1 MKKRNQRDQ
10 KISDIIKAF
19 VLSCGVLMALFSNL
33 SYAAAIT
40 CAMTSPVKYN
50 VVPLAPANISA
61 GQDMPNGTVIYEA
74 NIQISGFTSSCSSTA
89 SGTTSF
95 NFSQVLALSVAPLP
109 ISSYATDV
117 YTTNIPGVG
126 VKFHLGTSFTLTSPL
141 AWVTY
146 TCNVDPNQSTPQQ
159 LCTGGMNY
167 FRIQLIKIG
176 SIAPSTYNLST
187 SMLPTVIQYL
197 TSPDGSAIISPSQ
210 TEQWTFTGQ
219 LAVNTQTCTT
229 PDVNVNLG
237 TYDIANTFTG
247 INSAT
252 PWVDSSIILTN
263 CPTFYGYY
271 NSGNAGSYSRN
282 TSTFTAGV
290 AKNNQ
295 FGLILA
301 PNNAVINTTNAIMAV
316 SSSTTGSAA
325 TGVGIQLWQGN
336 SGTAVAFPFNQEQR
350 FTLPTNGINTISV
363 PLVARYI
370 QTSQQ
375 VTPGRA
381 DGKVTFTINYY

>member
-10 KISDIIKAF
+10 IISDIIKAF

-33 SYAAAIT
+33 SYATDFT
-40 CAMTSPVKYN
+40 CAVETPVKYN
-50 VVPLAPANISA
+50 VVSLAPANISA
-61 GQDMPNGTVIYEA
+61 GQDMPNGTVFYEA
-74 NIQISGFTSSCSSTA
+74 NIQTSNYSLQCSLNVPDAPRFTY
-89 SGTTSF
+89 
-95 NFSQVLALSVAPLP
+95 NQVLVLSVAPLP
-109 ISSYATDV
+109 ISSYAADV

-126 VKFHLGTSFTLTSPL
+126 VKFNLGPSFTLTSPL
-141 AWVTY
+141 AWTS
-146 TCNVDPNQSTPQQ
+146 N
-159 LCTGGMNY
+159 LCDDGACDLTTNY

-176 SIAPSTYNLST
+176 SIAPGVYNLST
-187 SMLPTVIQYL
+187 SMLPTVVHYL
-197 TSPDGSAIISPSQ
+197 TSPDGRAIISPSQ
-210 TEQWTFTGQ
+210 TEQWTFSGQ

-350 FTLPTNGINTISV
+350 FTLPTSGINTLSV